1 MKLAP
6 ALLATTVAMATA
18 SSAFARDL
26 TVIDFGGATQKAH
39 VSAYYQPFEKQ
50 TGKKLV
56 AGQYNGGLAKVKA
69 MVETN
74 NVTWDLVEL
83 EPPELARGCEEGLLM
98 PIDWK
103 RVAPEGAYIP
113 AAITKCGVGTFVWS
127 TVLAFNP
134 AKVSATPKSWADFWN
149 VKTYPGKRGLRKGAK
164 YTLEF
169 ALLAAGVAKEDI
181 YTTLATEA
189 GIEKAFAKLDELK
202 ANIQWWEAGAQPPQW
217 LAAGDVV
224 MSSAYNGRIAAARK
238 EGTNLQLT
246 WNGSIYAL
254 DYWAV
259 PAGSKNVEEIYQ
271 FLKVA
276 SAPANQKAFS
286 AKVPYGPAVA
296 EAVKTMTPEM
306 LADMPTAQEN
316 LAVAFQS
323 NTEFWVENGEELEER
338 FNVWAAR

>member
-1 MKLAP
+1 
-6 ALLATTVAMATA
+6 
-18 SSAFARDL
+18 
-26 TVIDFGGATQKAH
+26 
-39 VSAYYQPFEKQ
+39 
-50 TGKKLV
+50 
-56 AGQYNGGLAKVKA
+56 
-69 MVETN
+69 
-74 NVTWDLVEL
+74 
-83 EPPELARGCEEGLLM
+83 
-98 PIDWK
+98 
-103 RVAPEGAYIP
+103 
-113 AAITKCGVGTFVWS
+113 
-127 TVLAFNP
+127 
-134 AKVSATPKSWADFWN
+134 
-149 VKTYPGKRGLRKGAK
+149 
-164 YTLEF
+164 
-169 ALLAAGVAKEDI
+169 
-181 YTTLATEA
+181 
-189 GIEKAFAKLDELK
+189 
-202 ANIQWWEAGAQPPQW
+202 
-217 LAAGDVV
+217 